1 MAGTGKSTISR
12 TLANRFKM
20 EKTLGAN
27 FFFSRASGEANNA
40 ANLVGTLAYQLANKV
55 PALRPFIW
63 EAISLNE
70 DVLRQG
76 LRNQWK
82 ELILIPLSKAS
93 ISGYPTMNIIID
105 ALDECGSDDEIR
117 IILQLLVEVKSLK
130 AADLGVFVTSRPE
143 VIIRLGF
150 AAMPEITH
158 YRLDLRD
165 IPRSI
170 VQRDISILLESE
182 FDNIRRQHKL
192 RDWPTQ
198 HDRQILVERSDCLF
212 IYAKTACRYIG
223 DLDWDPEE
231 RLSELLEGASTG
243 GAATAGLDAMYL
255 HILKRALT
263 DGRNEAEVHELCVR
277 FKHIVGAIVTSF
289 DELSVPVL
297 GRLLSVKPRQ
307 VDGALDRLHSVLD
320 VSSDPESPIRLL
332 HPSFHDF
339 LVNETRCRDARFCI
353 DQALMHGELVDIC
366 LETMSTALKRNSC
379 RLPTPGSS
387 PREVEDGMMDINL
400 PKHVRYACEY
410 WVDHLVGTNSDN
422 RAQYVCDSGKVHSFL
437 QKDFLHWLEAMSLMH
452 RMPGAVLM
460 ITELANISEVSHLAP
475 SQERY
480 CR

>member
-20 EKTLGAN
+20 EKTLGGN

-40 ANLVGTLAYQLANKV
+40 ANLVGTLAHQLANKL
-55 PALRPFIW
+55 PALKPFIC

-82 ELILIPLSKAS
+82 ELILMPLSKVS
-93 ISGYPTMNIIID
+93 ISGCPTVNIIMD
-105 ALDECGSDDEIR
+105 ALDECGSDDDIK
-117 IILQLLVEVKSLK
+117 IILQLLIEVERLK
-130 AADLGVFVTSRPE
+130 AADLGIFVTSRPE

-158 YRLDLRD
+158 HRLDLRD

-182 FDNIRRQHKL
+182 FDSIRRLHKL

-198 HDRQILVERSDCLF
+198 RDRQILVERSDCLF

-223 DLDWDPEE
+223 DPDWDPEE
-231 RLSELLEGASTG
+231 RLSEILYGASTG
-243 GAATAGLDAMYL
+243 GPATAGLDAMYL
-255 HILKRALT
+255 QVLKSALT
-263 DGRNEAEVHELCVR
+263 NSRNEAAVHALCVR
-277 FKHIVGAIVTSF
+277 FKHIVGTIVTTF

-297 GRLLSVKPRQ
+297 GRLLSIKPGI
-307 VDGALDRLHSVLD
+307 VDVALGSLHSVLD
-320 VSSDPESPIRLL
+320 VSSDAGSPIRLL

-339 LVNETRCRDARFCI
+339 LVDKTRCRDARFCI
-353 DQALMHGELVDIC
+353 DQALIHGELADVC
-366 LETMSTALKRNSC
+366 LETMSTALKRNYC

-387 PREVEDGMMDINL
+387 PQEVEGGMMEIKL
-400 PKHVRYACEY
+400 PKHVQYACEY
-410 WVDHLVGTNSDN
+410 WVDHLMGTKSDTK
-422 RAQYVCDSGKVHSFL
+422 AQYVCDSGKVHSFL
-437 QKDFLHWLEAMSLMH
+437 EKDFLRWLEAMSVMGKIP
-452 RMPGAVLM
+452 RAILM
-460 ITELANISEVSHLAP
+460 ITELAKMSEVCHLAP
-475 SQERY
+475 SQGMSHH
-480 CR
+480 